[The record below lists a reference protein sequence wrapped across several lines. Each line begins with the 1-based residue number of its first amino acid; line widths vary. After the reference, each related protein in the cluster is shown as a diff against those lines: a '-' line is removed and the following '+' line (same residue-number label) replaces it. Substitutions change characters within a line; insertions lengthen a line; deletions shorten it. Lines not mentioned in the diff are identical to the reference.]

1 MIRNKASVHAMNR
14 ELSRMARR
22 SDVIHDVDCI
32 YRNTAKGHWCMFEWK
47 YPGETP
53 SSSGTV
59 NSLGDLDALF
69 SMSDPSYAGLFIVQL
84 GTSLDSFPF
93 DDTQACSIQHIR
105 HTELMALKT
114 YPHSAQS
121 AIAHIMQYG
130 TLM

>member
-1 MIRNKASVHAMNR
+1 M
-14 ELSRMARR
+14 
-22 SDVIHDVDCI
+22 
-32 YRNTAKGHWCMFEWK
+32 T
-47 YPGETP
+47 T

-59 NSLGDLDALF
+59 NSLGDLDERF
-69 SMSDPSYAGLFIVQL
+69 SMSDRSYAGLFIVQL

-130 TLM
+130 RLM